1 MTKVKNVLRIV
12 WDVLC
17 VLVEIINENR
27 KEGN

>member
-12 WDVLC
+12 WDVIC

>member
-12 WDVLC
+12 WEVLC

-27 KEGN
+27 KEGK

>member
-27 KEGN
+27 KEGK

>member
-17 VLVEIINENR
+17 VLVEIIYENR